1 MAHFTYLWTNE
12 CRMNCIS
19 AGWEGKPLGI
29 SAGSAFS
36 KRNVRKGD
44 TIYVLCVEK
53 GLVYLVGRMKVARIL
68 SREAYDAEF
77 RNPDLW
83 PGDEVVIGENGT
95 PCRFHFTI
103 PPETLKKLRFESKKA
118 EPLLIEDGKLVEPQS
133 LRSVRELH
141 WESVAELNKLLT

>member
-12 CRMNCIS
+12 CRLDCIN
-19 AGWEGKPLGI
+19 AGWEGKPLDI
-29 SAGSAFS
+29 SAGSAFT
-36 KRNVRKGD
+36 KRNVKKGD
-44 TIYVLCVEK
+44 TMYVVCVDK

-68 SREAYDAEF
+68 ARNVYDSEF
-77 RNPDLW
+77 DTPNLW

-103 PPETLKKLRFESKKA
+103 PPDALKMLRFEGKA
-118 EPLLIEDGKLVEPQS
+118 EHLLVEGGKLVEPQS

-141 WESVAELNKLLT
+141 WESVAEMNRQLS